1 MNHRFLAPVAI
12 LLMATGLVAC
22 LGNDKKNNEVAA
34 LSAQQ
39 DQKIKDF
46 LNARSVPY
54 QRTNRG
60 TYVVIQEIGDGVNV
74 PKSDSLTVELNY
86 SLSVFEGGIVRQNAR
101 LLYNPKFG
109 AYLTTV
115 SSNNQVSQTKVE
127 GIHDAAQLL
136 REGGRAR
143 AFIPGLMAFG
153 AASPFINNL
162 RIPSYGILI
171 LDFWVKDVRSDAEQ
185 ALIERD
191 SIRAYI
197 ARKGHRTAIEYSSG
211 LWKMR
216 ILDVGDISSRLP
228 SPKSTV
234 TASYR
239 LYNLQDELYEESGES
254 SYELGENR
262 LIAGFEQALTTMHI
276 GEQAIFALPSRLA
289 YKARGSGSIPPY
301 EILIYELKLYKIV
314 K

>member
-1 MNHRFLAPVAI
+1 MKKYFATNVVAVLVAT
-12 LLMATGLVAC
+12 LLTAC

-46 LNARSVPY
+46 LNSRNVPY
-54 QRTNRG
+54 QRTNKG
-60 TYVVIQEIGDGVNV
+60 TYVVIQTLGDGINV
-74 PKSDSLTVELNY
+74 PKADSLTVELNY
-86 SLSVFEGGIVRQNAR
+86 SLSVFEGALVRQNAR

-109 AYLTTV
+109 AYLTTT
-115 SSNNQVSQTKVE
+115 SSGNQISQTKVE

-136 REGGRAR
+136 RKGGRAR

-153 AASPFINNL
+153 AASPSINNF

-171 LDFWVKDVRSDAEQ
+171 VDFWVKDVRSDAEQ
-185 ALIERD
+185 AMIERD

-197 ARKGHRTAIEYSSG
+197 SRKGHRTAVEFPSG

-216 ILDVGDISSRLP
+216 ILDIGDISSRRP
-228 SPKSTV
+228 STKSTV
-234 TASYR
+234 TASYK
-239 LYNLQDELYEESGES
+239 LYNLADELYEEGGES
-254 SYELGENR
+254 SYELGENK
-262 LIAGFEQALTTMHI
+262 LIAGFEEALTTMHI
-276 GEQAIFALPSRLA
+276 GEQAIFALPSRIA
-289 YKARGSGSIPPY
+289 YKAKGSGSIPPY